1 MRGALA
7 NPGEGV
13 VGRVRRLRGSYGAPG
28 REGDNKDSLSRRQA
42 MGGRPSKRAGPLSRG
57 T

>member
-13 VGRVRRLRGSYGAPG
+13 VSASGPLHGSYGAPG
-28 REGDNKDSLSRRQA
+28 PWQ
-42 MGGRPSKRAGPLSRG
+42 P
-57 T
+57 